1 MLNNITSENGK
12 SNAYICSQIDCINEQ
27 IDDLDSR
34 ISTVAS
40 VAEDLDTSLTELKN
54 KDSIDVS
61 TGNITTLTSS
71 TSNVSTANIADG
83 NITNLKADNVEITKP
98 IDELTIT
105 KAHISN
111 LDGLTSIDGSLS
123 INTLTSDTVNVSNI
137 SGSPKADNL
146 TVSGDLEAK
155 TVKSDSTIEGVDV
168 SASTSISA
176 PKATLDEITNK
187 TLSTEEAAITNE
199 KVEESSISTLTSDK
213 TAIDSLSNSKFLS
226 KDKATLS
233 KYIALSNFNGTYKI
247 SGEGLDIKVDGQD
260 GMYVVSFDND
270 DPSCLVNITA
280 SYENKGLVLEL
291 DDSLTNKQVDYSYS
305 STTEPL
311 ICYEANYT
319 HSNCDKAVHSKNNL
333 WSRHVVV
340 VGQTS
345 YSNGVEIAGCLHA
358 ECIKLDNPI
367 IDNVLVTDSLSSYR
381 NNCLGDIYVYPF
393 EIADNCCSYGKIE
406 VADKNPNECR
416 ENDTGCT
423 YYYDTS
429 TTKTIVDANQI
440 TINDVVEGART
451 EEDATTSGCTI
462 ATYTPVVTLD
472 KTGLN
477 VNNTTKVNETNVCTP
492 LIDTNKIQDQSETK
506 VLSTFDGTNWNTLSC
521 GEIECAIKDGEGQ
534 NIVDRYVKCTD
545 SPVNCVSKKTENG
558 VTTTTI
564 SYICKD
570 AESWNDEGQIN
581 DVKVLDCLNCNKC
594 LSVSNNGKDDTLYGI
609 TEGLVREVNTE
620 TNNEITCID
629 VYKAGETD
637 CKCYEI
643 DTKAVLECSSL
654 PSTVASKVY
663 NVNQCTYAYTGSYL
677 YLCGYCDSD
686 LCYKI
691 KVSNDNGYLRVSG
704 NTYRLN
710 TNCCNIVWRD
720 GTTYVCCVVL
730 DINTTHDYCIVGC
743 NYLTGAVVCR
753 TCMSDQLWDGC
764 IFTIS
769 CANKV
774 YSKDIEL
781 TTRADFDSLSVNCIH
796 NDDCSTCVATLDST
810 VSVTGNT
817 TIAGDITVTGNI
829 YQNGST
835 YVTCAED
842 LQVNDCNITLR
853 ANATAA
859 MASGET
865 SGIVVN
871 KYDGTN
877 DLNIITDSAGTL
889 RVGDSNDEKPVLL
902 RDEEANLTDGYVLC
916 WNADSKE
923 AKTVAYNLRCGL
935 CKLCLSNS
943 NALSYSNFE
952 GVGGLIPLTYIACCT
967 SSLCICPDC
976 ASLHS
981 GTNGVSVCST
991 CNSVLVDASSCIT
1004 LYLNGSCPA
1013 SVSLSRDS
1021 GVIIC
1026 STNNSCSTTFTVN
1039 NSDCLGWGHFTCCAA
1054 AAHLTGQTGSEVAA
1068 VPINGQMHLQLDG
1081 SIYVNEGNYPV
1092 AYVTSFDSSTGTLCL
1107 GSM

>member
-111 LDGLTSIDGSLS
+111 LDGLASIDGSLS
-123 INTLTSDTVNVSNI
+123 VNTLTSDTVNVSNI

-187 TLSTEEAAITNE
+187 TLSTEEATITNE

-581 DVKVLDCLNCNKC
+581 DVKILDCLNCNKC

-663 NVNQCTYAYTGSYL
+663 NVNGKTCTCIGCWDIVGLNQQTTNFGLETSSGITRSMYTSSYTTNTDSCKVCQIVIQDPYSL
-677 YLCGYCDSD
+677 IYGTRCVDNNTFWVSCSNSTDGYCTICFYLDST
-686 LCYKI
+686 LCTL
-691 KVSNDNGYLRVSG
+691 NGYRRHYIA
-704 NTYRLN
+704 NTWNGLY
-710 TNCCNIVWRD
+710 
-720 GTTYVCCVVL
+720 TYL
-730 DINTTHDYCIVGC
+730 IE
-743 NYLTGAVVCR
+743 
-753 TCMSDQLWDGC
+753 DQ
-764 IFTIS
+764 S
-769 CANKV
+769 PKV

-923 AKTVAYNLRCGL
+923 AKSVDPSTIGSLIWTGTYSEYTALSDTDKAKYCQFNITDCNSSAGYVSCCVQCGDYNAVSSDAVYKCIPKMTHYWALRCSTDVTINAGASIDYTL
-935 CKLCLSNS
+935 DYPYCDFNKLTVILRHAKAMYLN
-943 NALSYSNFE
+943 NYYM
-952 GVGGLIPLTYIACCT
+952 GTDK
-967 SSLCICPDC
+967 CIHIV
-976 ASLHS
+976 L
-981 GTNGVSVCST
+981 TNGTTDAVTVPTSCGLLWLDIIDYCAPNRPLVC
-991 CNSVLVDASSCIT
+991 C
-1004 LYLNGSCPA
+1004 
-1013 SVSLSRDS
+1013 
-1021 GVIIC
+1021 
-1026 STNNSCSTTFTVN
+1026 
-1039 NSDCLGWGHFTCCAA
+1039 
-1054 AAHLTGQTGSEVAA
+1054 
-1068 VPINGQMHLQLDG
+1068 ING
-1081 SIYVNEGNYPV
+1081 
-1092 AYVTSFDSSTGTLCL
+1092 
-1107 GSM
+1107 